1 MRPGA
6 DPVISQLELIAA
18 GHWRG
23 TREERL
29 GDWLLRA
36 ADGFTGRANSAL
48 AVGDPGIPLADALAV
63 VTGWYRARGLP
74 PMIAVPVPL
83 AGDGGPVDSFLAGR
97 SWPTRSGPAFVMVG
111 GAGAA
116 RGPRSGPS
124 GTALQSGATLP
135 SGATLR
141 IDAEPDDAWLAMYHY
156 RGRELPAIARTLLLS
171 APWQGFASV
180 RDEAGAPIAIA
191 RLSVGGGWAGITAVE
206 VSAARRRRGLGTMI
220 TRALCEQAASRGAQR
235 VFLQVEVDNAAAQA
249 MYQRC
254 GFTYS
259 HRYHYRVAP
268 AA

>member
-1 MRPGA
+1 MPARDAAIA
-6 DPVISQLELIAA
+6 DLELAAA

-48 AVGDPGIPLADALAV
+48 AVGDPGLPLPDALAA

-74 PMIAVPVPL
+74 PMIAVPMPL
-83 AGDGGPVDSFLAGR
+83 GGDGSPVDAFLAER
-97 SWPTRSGPAFVMVG
+97 SWPTRSGPAFVMVAPASG
-111 GAGAA
+111 EAGSWPA
-116 RGPRSGPS
+116 PP
-124 GTALQSGATLP
+124 GTALA
-135 SGATLR
+135 

-156 RGRELPAIARTLLLS
+156 RGQAGLPPVAHRVLLS
-171 APWQGFASV
+171 APWQAFASLRLPSGEPV
-180 RDEAGAPIAIA
+180 AIA

-206 VSAARRRRGLGTMI
+206 ASPQRRRQGLGTAI
-220 TRALCEQAASRGAQR
+220 TRAVCARAAGRGAQR
-235 VFLQVEVDNAAAQA
+235 VFLQVEVDNAGAQA
-249 MYQRC
+249 MYERC

>member
-1 MRPGA
+1 MTPGPGPA
-6 DPVISQLELIAA
+6 IAQLELIAA

-23 TREERL
+23 TQEERL

-48 AVGDPGIPLADALAV
+48 AVGDPGMPLADALAA
-63 VTGWYRARGLP
+63 VTGWYHARGLP

-83 AGDGGPVDSFLAGR
+83 AGDGSPPPRPGHDLDQFLAQR
-97 SWPTRSGPAFVMVG
+97 DWATRPGPAFVMVA
-111 GAGAA
+111 GASAA
-116 RGPRSGPS
+116 RGPLSSPPGTGLPS
-124 GTALQSGATLP
+124 GT
-135 SGATLR
+135 TLR
-141 IDAEPDDAWLAMYHY
+141 VDAEPDDAWLSMYHY
-156 RGRELPAIARTLLLS
+156 RGRELPPIARALLLS
-171 APWQGFASV
+171 APWQGFASI

-206 VSAARRRRGLGTMI
+206 VSAARRRQRLGTMI
-220 TRALCEQAASRGAQR
+220 TQAACAQATRRGAQR

-268 AA
+268 A